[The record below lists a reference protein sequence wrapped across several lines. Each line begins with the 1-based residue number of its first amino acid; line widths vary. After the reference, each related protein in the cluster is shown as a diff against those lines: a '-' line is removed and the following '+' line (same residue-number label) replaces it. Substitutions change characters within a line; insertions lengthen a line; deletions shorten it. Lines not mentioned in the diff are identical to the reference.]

1 MELIFMRNFI
11 NEIKKDR
18 ITFNIFLFSFVIGI
32 VHLIYVLINYKKIPP
47 LIPIFNQLPWGNE
60 RLTQTNG
67 IFIPIFLFLCVYVF
81 NFCFVLFLYKR
92 NNPLLGRIIASVT
105 LLLSVVSFIFIVK
118 TILLVV

>member
-1 MELIFMRNFI
+1 MRNFI

-105 LLLSVVSFIFIVK
+105 LLLSVMSFIFIVK
-118 TILLVV
+118 TILLVI